1 MSRRLLVIG
10 MGAGSPAH
18 LTLEAV
24 EAISRADVFFV
35 FDKGEA
41 AGELVAL
48 REHMLETHRRAPWRI
63 ARIDSPRRRA
73 APQIHPAPVGG
84 AYKQDVTA
92 WHLAR
97 AALLAETIA
106 AELPKGGVG
115 AMLVW
120 GDPALYD
127 STLRVLEDVRARLSL
142 DIEVIPG
149 ISAVQV
155 LCAAHGLVLN
165 AVGEKVVITTGR
177 RVLEDYPRGGESLV
191 VMLDDGTGLA
201 ALIAREA
208 ELRAT
213 GAPPLA
219 LWWGA
224 YLGMK
229 EQMLASGLLAEI
241 GPEILA
247 RRAEARARR
256 GWIMDVWLVRHGG
269 SRAD

>member
-24 EAISRADVFFV
+24 EAINRADVFFV
-35 FDKGEA
+35 FDKGEP

-48 REHMLETHRRAPWRI
+48 REHMLETHRRAPWRV
-63 ARIDSPRRRA
+63 ARLDSPRRRA
-73 APQIHPAPVGG
+73 EPQIHPAPADGTYRQGV
-84 AYKQDVTA
+84 AD

-97 AALLAETIA
+97 AVLLAERIA
-106 AELPKGGVG
+106 AELPEGGVG

-127 STLRVLEDVRARLSL
+127 STLRVLDEVRARLTL
-142 DIEVIPG
+142 VIEVIPG
-149 ISAVQV
+149 ISAVQA

-177 RVLEDYPRGGESLV
+177 RVLADYPAGGESLV
-191 VMLDDGTGLA
+191 VMLDDGTGLE

-208 ELRAT
+208 ELRKA
-213 GAPPLA
+213 GGPPLA

-224 YLGMK
+224 YLGMA
-229 EQMLASGLLAEI
+229 EQMLASGPLAEA

-247 RRAEARARR
+247 QRAQARARR
-256 GWIMDVWLVRHGG
+256 GWIMDVWLVRQG
-269 SRAD
+269 SPV